1 MLQRI
6 VLDHFRNYEHQSL
19 EFGEGVNAL
28 IGANGQGKTNIL
40 EAIYYLSLLRSFRT
54 TQLSNL
60 LFAGTGQF
68 TVYGEVKNDLGNIVR
83 LGASHGIERRLM
95 LDGRPLHKTSEFISR
110 LICAPF
116 LPEDL
121 AIIKGPPGG
130 RRRFL
135 DIALCQMSQPY
146 LKALQEFNDALHSRN
161 TMLKTPGRYPKAVVT
176 AYDQVLADRAAMLE
190 IMRQELAR
198 RLNSAVARQS
208 ETFFPDGRKLAVN
221 FVSGIGRLLE
231 SPPEDPALVREKYL
245 QALDESYDRDCRQGT
260 TNNGPQRSDLACM
273 LNGRSL
279 ANYGSEGECR
289 TAAIALRLALLEI
302 LKEEHGEHEVT
313 ILVDDVLGELDETR
327 RGAFLAQVIAGGQVV
342 FAGTE
347 LPKEFPQDT
356 RVFIVERG
364 QAIPQ

>member
-1 MLQRI
+1 MLLKL

-19 EFGEGVNAL
+19 EFDGGVNAL

-68 TVYGEVKNDLGNIVR
+68 SLYGEVRNSLGQMTR
-83 LGASHGIERRLM
+83 LGVSHGIERKLM
-95 LDGRPLHKTSEFISR
+95 LDGRPVHKSSDFISR

-135 DIALCQMSQPY
+135 DIALCQMSPQY
-146 LKALQEFNDALHSRN
+146 LRALQEFNDALHSRN
-161 TMLKTPGRYPKAVVT
+161 AMLKTPGRYPKAVVT
-176 AYDQVLADRAAMLE
+176 AYDQVLADRASMLE
-190 IMRQELAR
+190 ILRQELAR
-198 RLNSAVARQS
+198 KLNSAVARQS

-231 SPPEDPALVREKYL
+231 APPEEADLVREKYL
-245 QALDESYDRDCRQGT
+245 LALNENYERDCRLGT

-302 LKEEHGEHEVT
+302 LKEEHGENEIT

-327 RGAFLAQVIAGGQVV
+327 RQAFLSQVIAGGQVI

-347 LPKEFPQDT
+347 LPKEFPKT
-356 RVFIVERG
+356 TKGFIVERG
-364 QAIPQ
+364 EVHA